1 MTLMKNKKIVYVG
14 LSADI
19 LHEGH
24 INILKTANQYGDVI
38 VGLLTDE
45 AIASYKSIPY
55 LDFKKRKVVVE
66 NIKYVSKVVS
76 QNTLDY
82 VKNLNLIKPNYVVH
96 GDDWKRGIQKKTRDR
111 VVSALK
117 KWSGK
122 LIEPKYTKNISS
134 TDIKKKISNI
144 LLSPNNRVS
153 RLRRLFDSKDIVRI
167 LESHN
172 SLTGLIIENIKVLKK
187 NNSNEFDGMWSS
199 SLTDSATK
207 GKPDNSS
214 VDFSARLLSL
224 NDMMEVTTK
233 LLVFDADNGGQ
244 LEHLP
249 FLVRSLERSGASAII
264 MEDKIGLKKNSLFKN
279 QTDTKQDKPE
289 LFAKKIKQVCK
300 SRKNKDFMMIA
311 RIESFIVGKGL
322 NDALKRAEV
331 YSKAGADAILIHSKE
346 KTPAEIF
353 SFAREFKK
361 SKNFIPLV
369 SVPSTYSKVYEKDLV
384 KNGFKLV
391 IYANQLLRAAYPAM
405 QFTAKKIL
413 ENSRAFEIEKKIIPI
428 KEIINL
434 IKND

>member
-1 MTLMKNKKIVYVG
+1 MKNDKVVYVG

-24 INILKTANQYGDVI
+24 INILKIANSYGKVI

-45 AIASYKSIPY
+45 AIASYKNVPY
-55 LDFKKRKVVVE
+55 LSFKQRKVVLE
-66 NIKYVSKVVS
+66 NLKYVNNVIAQK
-76 QNTLDY
+76 TLDY
-82 VKNLNLIKPNYVVH
+82 VDNLNLIKPDFVVH
-96 GDDWKRGIQKKTRDR
+96 GKDWKSGVQKKTRDR
-111 VVSALK
+111 VIKTLK

-122 LIEPKYTKNISS
+122 LIEPKYTENISS
-134 TDIKKKISNI
+134 TIIKNKISEV
-144 LLSPNNRVS
+144 LSPENRVS
-153 RLRRLFDSKDIVRI
+153 RLKRLINSKDIVRI

-172 SLTGLIIENIKVLKK
+172 SLTGLIIENISVIKK
-187 NNSNEFDGMWSS
+187 NKKNEFDGMWSS

-214 VDFSARLLSL
+214 VDFSTRLSSL
-224 NDMMEVTTK
+224 NNMMEVTSK

-249 FLVRSLERSGASAII
+249 FLVRSLERLGVSAVI

-279 QTDTKQDKPE
+279 QSDTKQDKPE
-289 LFAKKIKQVCK
+289 LFAKKIKQICK
-300 SRKNKDFMMIA
+300 SRKNNDFMVIA

-322 NDALKRAEV
+322 KDALKRAEV
-331 YSKAGADAILIHSKE
+331 YSKACADAILIHSKE

-369 SVPSTYSKVYEKDLV
+369 SVPSTYSKVYEKDLIR
-384 KNGFKLV
+384 NGFKLV

-405 QFTAKKIL
+405 QFTARKIL

>member
-1 MTLMKNKKIVYVG
+1 MKNDKVVYVG

-24 INILKTANQYGDVI
+24 INILKIANSYGKVI

-45 AIASYKSIPY
+45 AIASYKNVPY
-55 LDFKKRKVVVE
+55 LSFKQRKVVLE
-66 NIKYVSKVVS
+66 NLKYVNNVIAQK
-76 QNTLDY
+76 TLDY
-82 VKNLNLIKPNYVVH
+82 VDNLNLIKPDFVVH
-96 GDDWKRGIQKKTRDR
+96 GKDWKSGVQKKTRDR
-111 VVSALK
+111 VIKTLK

-122 LIEPKYTKNISS
+122 LIEPKYTENISS
-134 TDIKKKISNI
+134 TIIKNKISEV
-144 LLSPNNRVS
+144 LSPENRVS
-153 RLRRLFDSKDIVRI
+153 RLKRLINSKDIVRI

-172 SLTGLIIENIKVLKK
+172 SLTGLIIENISVIKK
-187 NNSNEFDGMWSS
+187 NKKNEFDGMWSS

-214 VDFSARLLSL
+214 VDFSTRLSSL
-224 NDMMEVTTK
+224 NNMMEVTSK

-249 FLVRSLERSGASAII
+249 FLVRSLERLGVSAVI

-279 QTDTKQDKPE
+279 QSDTKQDKPE
-289 LFAKKIKQVCK
+289 LFAKKIKQICK
-300 SRKNKDFMMIA
+300 SRKNNDFMVIA

-322 NDALKRAEV
+322 KDALKRAEV

-369 SVPSTYSKVYEKDLV
+369 SVPSTYSKVYEKDLIR
-384 KNGFKLV
+384 NGFKLV

-405 QFTAKKIL
+405 QFTARKIL